1 MSGSPTKL
9 TVEELRVRRAAEKKE
24 TERLRAEEAV
34 RLAEEDAKRER
45 EFEAEL
51 ARVKAEKLEVERIRA
66 AEEKRQKEKDAKE
79 REQERLMV
87 LAWLGKRKVVDLD
100 DDDDEGSVAAEGS
113 VSTRYVLGLL
123 VC

>member
-1 MSGSPTKL
+1 MSTSPSKL
-9 TVEELRVRRAAEKKE
+9 TAEELRARRAAEKKE

-113 VSTRYVLGLL
+113 VSTRYVFVLL